1 MPTLTLVTIAPSPY
15 CEKARWALDRAG
27 VPYEEHAHLPLV
39 HYAFVLPRTRGASRT
54 VPVLA
59 TPEGRLDNSRAIVAY
74 ADRRLPAAQR
84 LFPEDAASRAEV
96 EALARTF
103 DEELGPAVRRYAYC
117 HLVERPEL
125 LDGTFTPNLSRVER
139 ALLPPLRPAL
149 VSALRRAF
157 RPSPRAMDRLE
168 AKLRAIFADVGT
180 RLEGGARP
188 YLVGSR
194 FTAADLGFAAM
205 SGAVLLPEA
214 YGSPFPPLER
224 VPARFRALVEELRD
238 TPAGRY
244 AQATL
249 ARHRRE
255 RVGDA

>member
-1 MPTLTLVTIAPSPY
+1 MPTLTLVTPSPT
-15 CEKARWALDRAG
+15 ARRWALDRAG
-27 VPYEEHAHLPLV
+27 VPYESARRSC
-39 HYAFVLPRTRGASRT
+39 YAFVLPRTRGVHRARSRPRRAARQFARSRPPT
-54 VPVLA
+54 GACRRAPV
-59 TPEGRLDNSRAIVAY
+59 S
-74 ADRRLPAAQR
+74 
-84 LFPEDAASRAEV
+84 EDAASRARS
-96 EALARTF
+96 ACPTF
-103 DEELGPAVRRYAYC
+103 DGLGGRRRYAYC
-117 HLVERPEL
+117 HLGAP
-125 LDGTFTPNLSRVER
+125 GTSTAFTPSRVER
-139 ALLPPLRPAL
+139 AHRRSGRR